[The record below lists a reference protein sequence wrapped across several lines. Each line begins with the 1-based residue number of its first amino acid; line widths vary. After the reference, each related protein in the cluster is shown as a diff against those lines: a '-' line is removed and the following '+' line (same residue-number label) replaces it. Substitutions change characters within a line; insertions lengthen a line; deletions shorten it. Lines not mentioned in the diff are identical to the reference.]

1 MKWILDGELVVHIRG
16 TMHLSVPFGGYR
28 RDSRTVKCSTFHSV
42 HVPPTQAQPMAP
54 ARRPKIKTATL
65 TVRID
70 PVIKAAA
77 EAAAVLE
84 RRSLTGLLEVL
95 ILNHCRTL
103 GISPDS
109 SAKESRQ

>member
-1 MKWILDGELVVHIRG
+1 MKWILDGELIVRMRG
-16 TMHLSVPFGGYR
+16 SMHPSVLFEGYR
-28 RDSRTVKCSTFHSV
+28 RSPRTVNCSTFLSV
-42 HVPPTQAQPMAP
+42 HVAPTQAQPMAP

-103 GISPDS
+103 GISLDS

>member
-1 MKWILDGELVVHIRG
+1 ME
-16 TMHLSVPFGGYR
+16 
-28 RDSRTVKCSTFHSV
+28 CSTFPSAHTT
-42 HVPPTQAQPMAP
+42 PTQIQSMAP
-54 ARRPKIKTATL
+54 ARRPKVKTATL
-65 TVRID
+65 TVRLD

>member
-1 MKWILDGELVVHIRG
+1 MCGRHASACSIRV
-16 TMHLSVPFGGYR
+16 LR
-28 RDSRTVKCSTFHSV
+28 AASRTVKCSTFLSV
-42 HVPPTQAQPMAP
+42 HVTPTQVRFMTP

-77 EAAAVLE
+77 EAAAALE